1 MIYDDNLKN
10 VAVMD
15 AIERENMALMEPVW
29 QRI

>member
-1 MIYDDNLKN
+1 MFNDDNLKN

-15 AIERENMALMEPVW
+15 AIEREETALMEPIW

>member
-1 MIYDDNLKN
+1 MFNDDNLQC

-15 AIERENMALMEPVW
+15 AIKREEAALMEPVW